1 MVGDDLLVEAELKGK
16 TLLVYMHLLRAN
28 RPSVGVREVQ
38 RALGFSSPSIA
49 AYHLNKLKDLGLVE
63 SERGDYSLV
72 REVKVGVL
80 RRFVTLGGFMLPRL
94 LFYAVLVTTMLATYI
109 LRFPMNLSRY
119 NISTLLMGAV
129 PTVILWYETLKVWRE
144 RPK

>member
-1 MVGDDLLVEAELKGK
+1 LARDDIAIEAELKGK
-16 TLLVYMHLLRAN
+16 TMLVYMHLLRVN

-38 RALGFSSPSIA
+38 RALGFSSPSVA
-49 AYHLNKLKDLGLVE
+49 AYHLNKLRELGLVE
-63 SERGDYSLV
+63 SERGDYTLV

-80 RRFVTLGGFMLPRL
+80 RSFVTLGGFMLPRL

-119 NISTLLMGAV
+119 NVTTLLMGAV
-129 PTVILWYETLKVWRE
+129 PTVILWYETVKVWRE
-144 RPK
+144 MPK

>member
-1 MVGDDLLVEAELKGK
+1 LVGDDLLVEAELKGK

-49 AYHLNKLKDLGLVE
+49 SYHLNKLMDLGLVD

-80 RRFVTLGGFMLPRL
+80 RHFVTLGGFMLPRL
-94 LFYAVLVTTMLATYI
+94 LFYAVLVTTMLVTYI
-109 LRFPMNLSRY
+109 LQFPMTLSRY

-129 PTVILWYETLKVWRE
+129 PTVILWYETVKVWRE

>member
-1 MVGDDLLVEAELKGK
+1 
-16 TLLVYMHLLRAN
+16 
-28 RPSVGVREVQ
+28 VGVREVQ

-49 AYHLNKLKDLGLVE
+49 SYHLNKLMDLGLVE

-80 RRFVTLGGFMLPRL
+80 RHFVTLGGFMLPRL

-109 LRFPMNLSRY
+109 LQFPMTLSRY

-129 PTVILWYETLKVWRE
+129 PTVILWYETVKVWRE